1 MSKCWKEKEHE
12 KQSRKRR
19 NLLSCG
25 TFLEILSQRLHV
37 NKREQ
42 RAHLKVKTPNIFWD
56 VMACKWHIIELKKI
70 IVLCVCATYS
80 LTNFFHL
87 SRDFLWLFSIYN
99 CFIWGYML
107 YLDLM
112 TRIQLNFHKHCLACQ
127 QAFQSYDIFFNNN
140 CVTWMFHFINKVMI
154 FCTK

>member
-42 RAHLKVKTPNIFWD
+42 RAHLKVKTPNIF
-56 VMACKWHIIELKKI
+56 
-70 IVLCVCATYS
+70 
-80 LTNFFHL
+80 
-87 SRDFLWLFSIYN
+87 
-99 CFIWGYML
+99 
-107 YLDLM
+107 
-112 TRIQLNFHKHCLACQ
+112 
-127 QAFQSYDIFFNNN
+127 
-140 CVTWMFHFINKVMI
+140 
-154 FCTK
+154 